1 MRLLLALVALAGCG
15 NKSKLDVDRGAD
27 VDVLWDLAPDGTE
40 LGIVASPRAV
50 ELAFRGIAAVR
61 SLTAQPDVEPAKDQL
76 DALAHAMFGST
87 TATPEEAG
95 FATNKPFAM
104 FATSDGVLGIM
115 PVGDRD
121 KFMAQKKG
129 TRGSA
134 EDTLDT
140 NTCRMI
146 SDRYVCAT
154 TTAMFDRLG
163 KGSLRGKLGPAG
175 ARGDAE
181 LYMANKTLL
190 GDTKGTL
197 TVAAEINK
205 GEVSLHGIWQGTPS
219 GVLAKVSGITAPHPD
234 TTGASGFV
242 TFNAAPL
249 LANLPSI
256 PIAGGVTTDQ
266 LAASMVGPI
275 SAVIPAGSIDI
286 QIHIPLKDAKPATTI
301 VENCKDV
308 GTFFALAEKQTPG
321 ACRVVLQ
328 GTNAL
333 ELDIWVEGT
342 TLRLGAHKGASPKGL
357 PGALTPVA
365 RDLAANDWTAA
376 LWGRGTMLNLSGITP
391 TTQEVPAGVALG
403 IHMMGLVNEL
413 GAAAKVDATG
423 VRFRGYVRTVWTN
436 TSDVVTKYVAVS
448 GNDII
453 SGKAT
458 EAGKSLAATA
468 PGSQFAADFA
478 AGQGGL
484 MVPAAAIGIVTS
496 VVMPAIARLI
506 GGETGEAQP
515 DGGDAGANPNGPPMA
530 NADLAQLLCRAYVE
544 EAYPKW
550 LADNKG
556 KKCPTRIDDLAKYFG
571 DDPGIPI
578 KDDPWGRP
586 LVMTCSDDKGVTVMS
601 VGEDGVP
608 ATADD
613 VHAP

>member
-1 MRLLLALVALAGCG
+1 
-15 NKSKLDVDRGAD
+15 
-27 VDVLWDLAPDGTE
+27 
-40 LGIVASPRAV
+40 
-50 ELAFRGIAAVR
+50 
-61 SLTAQPDVEPAKDQL
+61 
-76 DALAHAMFGST
+76 
-87 TATPEEAG
+87 
-95 FATNKPFAM
+95 
-104 FATSDGVLGIM
+104 
-115 PVGDRD
+115 
-121 KFMAQKKG
+121 
-129 TRGSA
+129 
-134 EDTLDT
+134 
-140 NTCRMI
+140 MI

-154 TTAMFDRLG
+154 NTAMFDRLG

-181 LYMANKTLL
+181 LYMTNLPLL

-197 TVAAEINK
+197 TVAAQIDE
-205 GEVSLHGIWQGTPS
+205 GEVSVHGIWQGTPS
-219 GVLAKVSGITAPHPD
+219 GVLAKLSGITAPHPD

-275 SAVIPAGSIDI
+275 SASIPAGSIDI
-286 QIHIPLKDAKPATTI
+286 QLHIPLKDIKPATTI

-342 TLRLGAHKGASPKGL
+342 TLRLGAHKGATPKGQ
-357 PGALTPVA
+357 PGALTQVG
-365 RDLAANDWTAA
+365 RQLAANDWTAA

-391 TTQEVPAGVALG
+391 ATQEVPAGVGLGVHLMAL
-403 IHMMGLVNEL
+403 VTEL

-423 VRFRGYVRTVWTN
+423 VTFRAHLRTVWTY
-436 TSDVVTKYVAVS
+436 TPDVVAKYIAVS
-448 GNDII
+448 GSDII
-453 SGKAT
+453 TGKAT
-458 EAGKSLAATA
+458 ETAKAIVASA

-484 MVPAAAIGIVTS
+484 MIPAAAIGLVTS
-496 VVMPAIARLI
+496 AVMPVIARLI
-506 GGETGEAQP
+506 GGEAGEPGPHADDP
-515 DGGDAGANPNGPPMA
+515 SNPNGPPMA
-530 NADLAQLLCRAYVE
+530 NSDLALLLCRAYVE

-578 KDDPWGRP
+578 KQDPWGRP
-586 LVMTCSDDKGVTVMS
+586 LVMTCTEDKGVSVMS
-601 VGEDGVP
+601 VGEDGAP

>member
-15 NKSKLDVDRGAD
+15 NKSKLDADRGAD
-27 VDVLWDLAPDGTE
+27 VDALWDLAPDGTE
-40 LGIVASPRAV
+40 LGIVASSRAV
-50 ELAFRGIAAVR
+50 GLGFRGIAAIR
-61 SLTAQPDVEPAKDQL
+61 GLAAQPDVEPAKEQL

-154 TTAMFDRLG
+154 STAMFDRLG
-163 KGSLRGKLGPAG
+163 KGSLRGKLGRVG

-181 LYMANKTLL
+181 LYMTSLPLL

-197 TVAAEINK
+197 TVAAQIDR
-205 GEVSLHGIWQGTPS
+205 GEVSIHGLWQGTPS
-219 GVLAKVSGITAPHPD
+219 GVLAKLSGITAPHPD
-234 TTGASGFV
+234 TAGASGFV

-249 LANLPSI
+249 LASLPSI

-266 LAASMVGPI
+266 LAASIAGPI
-275 SAVIPAGSIDI
+275 SAVIPSGSIDI
-286 QIHIPLKDAKPATTI
+286 QLHIPLNDVKPATTI
-301 VENCKDV
+301 IENCKDV
-308 GTFFALAEKQTPG
+308 GTFFALAETQTPG
-321 ACRVVLQ
+321 ACRVVLR

-333 ELDIWVEGT
+333 ELDIWVDGT
-342 TLRLGAHKGASPKGL
+342 TLRLGAHKGPSPKGQ
-357 PGALTPVA
+357 PGALTPVG
-365 RDLAANDWTAA
+365 RELAANDWTAA

-391 TTQEVPAGVALG
+391 TTQEVPGAVALG
-403 IHMMGLVNEL
+403 VHLMALVNEL
-413 GAAAKVDATG
+413 GAAVKVDATG
-423 VRFRGYVRTVWTN
+423 VTFRAYLRTVWTN
-436 TSDVVTKYVAVS
+436 TSDVVTKYIAVS

-458 EAGKSLAATA
+458 ELAKSIVTTA
-468 PGSQFAADFA
+468 PGSPFSADYA

-484 MVPAAAIGIVTS
+484 MIPAAAIGLVTS
-496 VVMPAIARLI
+496 AVMPVIAHMI
-506 GGETGEAQP
+506 GGGT
-515 DGGDAGANPNGPPMA
+515 DDGDAGANNPNGPPMA
-530 NADLAQLLCRAYVE
+530 NSDLALLLCRAYVE

-571 DDPGIPI
+571 DDPGLPI
-578 KDDPWGRP
+578 KEDPWGRP
-586 LVMTCSDDKGVTVMS
+586 LVMTCSDDKGVAVMS
-601 VGEDGVP
+601 AGEDGSP
-608 ATADD
+608 GTDD
-613 VHAP
+613 DIHAP